1 MWYNIGVRNNNNNNM
16 NNKIKMGV
24 VEVDGIKIGDLID
37 DGVVVG
43 FREVDG
49 SWLVDIRESGEGGW
63 SRELSDIEWWYRGS
77 DRVEWID

>member
-1 MWYNIGVRNNNNNNM
+1 M

-24 VEVDGIKIGDLID
+24 VEVDGICIGDLVD

-49 SWLVDIRESGEGGW
+49 SWLVDIRESGEEGW
-63 SRELSDIEWWYRGS
+63 SRELSDI
-77 DRVEWID
+77 DV